1 MPKLS
6 DEYKFLNSTIH
17 LINRHLMKNIKP
29 QVIISAISIFILA
42 AIGGILLIRNGNNH
56 KECATSVYYYTNSKG
71 EKVKE
76 EKHICKERFNL

>member
-1 MPKLS
+1 M
-6 DEYKFLNSTIH
+6 DSTIH
-17 LINRHLMKNIKP
+17 LINRHLMKNLKP
-29 QVIISAISIFILA
+29 QVIISAISIFVLT
-42 AIGGILLIRNGNNH
+42 AIGGILLIKNGNDH

>member
-1 MPKLS
+1 MHKPS
-6 DEYKFLNSTIH
+6 VEYKFMDSTIY

-42 AIGGILLIRNGNNH
+42 AIGGILFIINSNDH

>member
-1 MPKLS
+1 
-6 DEYKFLNSTIH
+6 
-17 LINRHLMKNIKP
+17 MKNIKP
-29 QVIISAISIFILA
+29 QVIISDISIFILA
-42 AIGGILLIRNGNNH
+42 AIGGILFIINSNDH

>member
-1 MPKLS
+1 MHKS
-6 DEYKFLNSTIH
+6 SVEYKFMDSTIY

-42 AIGGILLIRNGNNH
+42 AIGGTLFIINSNDH

>member
-1 MPKLS
+1 MHKPS
-6 DEYKFLNSTIH
+6 VEYKFMDSTIH

-42 AIGGILLIRNGNNH
+42 AIGGILFIINSNDH
-56 KECATSVYYYTNSKG
+56 KECATSVYYYTNLKG

>member
-1 MPKLS
+1 MHKPS
-6 DEYKFLNSTIH
+6 GEYKFMESKIH

-42 AIGGILLIRNGNNH
+42 AIGGILFIINSNDH